1 MISIKEIQK
10 IEKKRKDILKD
21 TYTAIYQQF
30 CKRIKSVVELGGT
43 SVQLIVPLFVV
54 GHPTFDR
61 TKAARYMIRQLKNG
75 GFQVNAVNDF
85 ILYVTWRSKKE
96 TKPQTQQEEE
106 PDALPSLI
114 NLKKLAAKHSRNYTG

>member
-1 MISIKEIQK
+1 MISVKEIQK

-43 SVQLIVPLFVV
+43 SVQLIVPFFVV

-75 GFQVNAVNDF
+75 GFQVNVVNDF
-85 ILYVTWRSKKE
+85 ILYVTWKSKKE
-96 TKPQTQQEEE
+96 TKPQTEEE

-114 NLKKLAAKHSRNYTG
+114 NLKKLAAKHSRNSTL

>member
-1 MISIKEIQK
+1 MISVKEIQK

-30 CKRIKSVVELGGT
+30 CKRIKSVVELGGS

-61 TKAARYMIRQLKNG
+61 KKATRYMIRQLKNG
-75 GFQVNAVNDF
+75 GFQVNIVNDF
-85 ILYVTWRSKKE
+85 TLYVTWKSKKE
-96 TKPQTQQEEE
+96 TKPQTEEE

-114 NLKKLAAKHSRNYTG
+114 NLKKLAAKHSRNSTL

>member
-1 MISIKEIQK
+1 MISVKEIQK

-30 CKRIKSVVELGGT
+30 CKKIKSVVELGGRNVYLT
-43 SVQLIVPLFVV
+43 VPAFVI

-61 TKAARYMIRQLKNG
+61 TKATNYLIRQLRNA
-75 GFQVNAVNDF
+75 GFQVTMTNYF
-85 ILYVTWRSKKE
+85 ILYVTWKSKNE
-96 TKPQTQQEEE
+96 TKPQSEEE

-114 NLKKLAAKHSRNYTG
+114 NLKKLAAKHSRNSTR